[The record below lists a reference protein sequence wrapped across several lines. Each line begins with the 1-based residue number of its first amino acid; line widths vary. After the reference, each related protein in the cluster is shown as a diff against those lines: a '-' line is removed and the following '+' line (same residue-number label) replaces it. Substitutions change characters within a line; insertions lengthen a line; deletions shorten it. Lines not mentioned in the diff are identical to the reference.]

1 MGPPYEGIHYTMARI
16 QSVKFVTFIKPQLRM
31 FMKQQE
37 TLIGDISVKI
47 DPIKKPIE
55 EVSIDPEV
63 RCHPV
68 WDRSESVKLT

>member
-1 MGPPYEGIHYTMARI
+1 
-16 QSVKFVTFIKPQLRM
+16 M